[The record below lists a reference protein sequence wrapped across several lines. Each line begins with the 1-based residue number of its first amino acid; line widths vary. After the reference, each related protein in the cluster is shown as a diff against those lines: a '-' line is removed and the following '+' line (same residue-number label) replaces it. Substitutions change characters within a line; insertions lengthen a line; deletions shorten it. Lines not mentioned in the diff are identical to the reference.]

1 VTDLSRRAAVFAL
14 AAGALLSPVPAAA
27 HRGHSALSVV
37 EFDARTG
44 VVTVSHRF
52 QTHDTEPAL
61 AVIAP
66 DAQTSLDDPD
76 AVKALTAYVGV
87 NFTVTV
93 KGSDVDLVLKDMTLG
108 ADEVRMVYTGQVP
121 SPDVL
126 GEIDIKAV
134 MFTDIY
140 PDQVNQVNIRRGGP
154 TRTLVFEGQGARVQ
168 SLIALD

>member
-1 VTDLSRRAAVFAL
+1 MINPSRRAAVFAL
-14 AAGALLSPVPAAA
+14 AAAALLSPVPAAA

-37 EFDARTG
+37 ELDARTG
-44 VVTVSHRF
+44 AITVSHRF
-52 QTHDTEPAL
+52 QTHDAEPAL

-76 AVKALTAYVGV
+76 AVKALTAYMGAY
-87 NFTVTV
+87 FTVTV
-93 KGSDVDLVLKDMTLG
+93 KGADVDLVLKDMTLG
-108 ADEVRMVYTGQVP
+108 ADEVRMVYTGRI
-121 SPDVL
+121 SAPDVL

-134 MFTDIY
+134 MFADIY

-154 TRTLVFEGQGARVQ
+154 TRTLVFEGQDAQVQ